1 MNMHDITVKHGQE
14 LRMTRPDDGIR
25 RGDPL
30 LVVDNI
36 SLSFGGVKAITDISF
51 DILKGEIR
59 AIIGPNGAGKTSML
73 NVINGFY
80 HPQEGTIT
88 FRGEKRSKMR
98 THEAAN
104 QGIARTFQN
113 IALFKGMSVLDN
125 IMTGRITLMN
135 RNMAW
140 QALWRGPAERE
151 EIEHRQAVEHII
163 DFLEIEHIRKTP
175 VGRLPYGLQKRV
187 ELGRALAAEPA
198 LLLLDEPMAGMN
210 LEEKED
216 MSRYILDVNQQFGTT
231 IALIEHDMGVVMDLS
246 DRVVVLD
253 YGRKIGDG
261 TPDEVR
267 GNQDVIDAYL
277 GVSHDD

>member
-1 MNMHDITVKHGQE
+1 MNMHITRSQE
-14 LRMTRPDDGIR
+14 LRMTRPDDGLNK
-25 RGDPL
+25 GDPL

-36 SLSFGGVKAITDISF
+36 SLAFGGVKAITDISF
-51 DILKGEIR
+51 DIKKGEIR

-88 FRGEKRSKMR
+88 FRGNKRSRMR
-98 THEAAN
+98 PHEAAN

-125 IMTGRITLMN
+125 LMTGRITLMRSN
-135 RNMAW
+135 LFW
-140 QALWRGPAERE
+140 QSLWRGPAERE
-151 EIEHRQAVEHII
+151 ELEHRQAVEHII
-163 DFLEIEHIRKTP
+163 DFLEIESIRKTP

-231 IALIEHDMGVVMDLS
+231 ITLIEHDMGVVMDLS

-261 TPDEVR
+261 SPDEVR
-267 GNQDVIDAYL
+267 NNQDVIDAYL
-277 GVSHDD
+277 GVSHDEG